1 MSEFHFIDTS
11 PLDPL
16 AKPLIDELRHEYDS
30 RYGDFFR
37 RDGISAQTELERYPA
52 ELFTPPQG
60 GSFVLLLRE
69 GRAVAG
75 GAFKRHADPH
85 TAEFK
90 RIWTDRR
97 LRRQGLARRVLI
109 ELESRALRQGYRR
122 IYLTTGCRQPEAVG
136 LYLGYG
142 YRALFAPDADL
153 EALRSLP
160 FEKRLPG
167 PPPVAAQSGL
177 AAGAAS
183 TAI

>member
-1 MSEFHFIDTS
+1 
-11 PLDPL
+11 
-16 AKPLIDELRHEYDS
+16 LRHEYDS

-37 RDGISAQTELERYPA
+37 QEGVTAQAER
-52 ELFTPPQG
+52 FTPAHG
-60 GSFVLLLRE
+60 GGFVLLLRE

-90 RIWTDRR
+90 RIWTDYR

-109 ELESRALRQGYRR
+109 ELESRALRKGYRR
-122 IYLTTGCRQPEAVG
+122 IDLTTGCRQPEAVG

-153 EALRSLP
+153 ETLRSLP

-167 PPPVAAQSGL
+167 PPHVAVQSGL
-177 AAGAAS
+177 AVGAAS
-183 TAI
+183 TTI